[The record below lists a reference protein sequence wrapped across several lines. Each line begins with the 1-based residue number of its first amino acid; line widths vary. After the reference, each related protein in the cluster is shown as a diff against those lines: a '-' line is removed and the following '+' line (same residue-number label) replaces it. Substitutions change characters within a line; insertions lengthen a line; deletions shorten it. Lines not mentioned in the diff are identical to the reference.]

1 MRTYCLANF
10 KGGVSKTTTAV
21 NLAAIWADRG
31 DSVLLIDADP
41 QHNASSFFGCVP
53 SDVTLTDV
61 LQGEAEPVWSDVLT
75 LVHDRLWLLPADL
88 GLLGL
93 DLAAMQGQ
101 GGAMVQRL
109 RDLLEVIA
117 ADGEIDRVVI
127 DCPPSFTAASVAALS
142 VADVVILPT
151 TADAWAVAGVEEMLR
166 QIRTIRHCRCRVLIT
181 MAARTRI
188 CEETSELLRKRFDCL
203 AAEIRRC
210 VKVPESGYAKMPITD
225 YAPRC
230 SAALDYQALASE
242 IGEMTDGKGARENG

>member
-1 MRTYCLANF
+1 MKTYCLANF

-41 QHNASSFFGCVP
+41 QHNASSFFGCENAVP
-53 SDVTLTDV
+53 TLTDV
-61 LQGEAEPVWSDVLT
+61 LEGEPLTPDLFQPVRP
-75 LVHDRLWLLPADL
+75 RLWMLPADL

-101 GGAMVQRL
+101 GGKMVQRL
-109 RDLLEVIA
+109 RDLLEAIA
-117 ADGEIDRVVI
+117 QDGEIDRVVI

-142 VADVVILPT
+142 VADEVILPT

-188 CEETSELLRKRFDCL
+188 CEETAGLLRERFDCL

-210 VKVPESGYAKMPITD
+210 VKVPESGYARQPLFE

-242 IGEMTDGKGARENG
+242 IGEMTDGEGARENG